1 MCACA
6 AARGSDSREGEAAH
20 AEEGRKSPLRIAARA
35 HDRRAEGGGE
45 GAPTEDSGCARA
57 RRRVRCGA
65 GHLNLQGTTVTVSL
79 VRGPLQVPV
88 RLPTNPL
95 EAREVS
101 VRWF

>member
-20 AEEGRKSPLRIAARA
+20 AEEGQKSPLRIAARA

-57 RRRVRCGA
+57 RRRVARVRCGA
-65 GHLNLQGTTVTVSL
+65 GYRNLQAADRTS
-79 VRGPLQVPV
+79 
-88 RLPTNPL
+88 
-95 EAREVS
+95 
-101 VRWF
+101 

>member
-20 AEEGRKSPLRIAARA
+20 AEEGQKSPLRIAARA

-57 RRRVRCGA
+57 SARRACEVWSRAPELA
-65 GHLNLQGTTVTVSL
+65 GVTSRERHGS
-79 VRGPLQVPV
+79 RGPTPHSLISGHPRYV
-88 RLPTNPL
+88 
-95 EAREVS
+95 AS
-101 VRWF
+101 VR